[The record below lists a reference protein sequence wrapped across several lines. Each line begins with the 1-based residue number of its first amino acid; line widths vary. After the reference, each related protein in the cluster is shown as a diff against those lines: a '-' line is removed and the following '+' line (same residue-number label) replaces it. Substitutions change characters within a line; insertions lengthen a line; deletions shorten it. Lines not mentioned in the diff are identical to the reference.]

1 MEIVK
6 NRDGDD
12 RVFIR
17 VNFEKLRV
25 ISEESIYRIYRDK
38 KSGELKMFDFQGGPM
53 INVGGKINF
62 EGMFWKVDKIDIL
75 PSNQSLNEILLKV
88 SPVYNVR

>member
-6 NRDGDD
+6 NRDGDE

-25 ISEESIYRIYRDK
+25 ISEESRYRIYRDK

>member
-6 NRDGDD
+6 NRDGDE

-25 ISEESIYRIYRDK
+25 ISEESKYRIYRDK